1 MAKREQVLEG
11 VVIQGFPSALDGA
24 CWGGRIGLSEAIMEP
39 PRTLVTHPSKE
50 AVRRLLQQRRA
61 TRSPPLSPEQIRAQL
76 GWRLILSS

>member
-1 MAKREQVLEG
+1 VREGG
-11 VVIQGFPSALDGA
+11 VVQGFPLALMGA
-24 CWGGRIGLSEAIMEP
+24 CWGGRIAFSEAIMEP

-61 TRSPPLSPEQIRAQL
+61 MRSPPLSPEQIRALL